1 VLILSLIQA
10 KPDTIFS
17 RAKWK
22 AITLIEKVAD
32 KPSLSSAPVKNV
44 TEWNCELCQV
54 CTTSQDVLN
63 DYLQGKKYKRKEAT
77 FREQKDNKNWSI
89 GLFPKKSK
97 FIQLVERPCDDM
109 ISGKNQRKDHQVQTI
124 IIHHPC

>member
-1 VLILSLIQA
+1 MCEGDRLKNQAEAFEEMISEA

-32 KPSLSSAPVKNV
+32 KPSLSSAP
-44 TEWNCELCQV
+44 V

>member
-1 VLILSLIQA
+1 